1 VTQPKLKIGREG
13 SKAYFCF
20 NPSRHTSGVT
30 QLSPHPL
37 LSNTTGHNLI
47 GQDKF
52 LLNETKEMFEPG
64 LILGLFFL
72 DC

>member
-1 VTQPKLKIGREG
+1 
-13 SKAYFCF
+13 
-20 NPSRHTSGVT
+20 VT

-37 LSNTTGHNLI
+37 SSNTTGHNLI